1 MKTILVNCAPEE
13 TRMAIVESD
22 ELLAVEVER
31 ESQSH
36 LVGNI
41 YKGQVQNV
49 LPGMQAAFVDIGWEK
64 NAFLYIGDGVP
75 HEGAQKTTPAA
86 RDNAP
91 VDSGQERRAHADGRL
106 HRHLAAHRRRG
117 RAHAASGD
125 RRAHLPGGHGTH
137 HPHGGARADGG
148 EFPRGRRPP
157 RAPLAN
163 PAGEEQDGEG
173 AGAPLPRRRPHRA
186 PRARLLHGRD

>member
-13 TRMAIVESD
+13 TRMAIVAND

-75 HEGAQKTTPAA
+75 HEGAQ
-86 RDNAP
+86 
-91 VDSGQERRAHADGRL
+91 
-106 HRHLAAHRRRG
+106 
-117 RAHAASGD
+117 
-125 RRAHLPGGHGTH
+125 
-137 HPHGGARADGG
+137 
-148 EFPRGRRPP
+148 
-157 RAPLAN
+157 
-163 PAGEEQDGEG
+163 
-173 AGAPLPRRRPHRA
+173 
-186 PRARLLHGRD
+186 

>member
-13 TRMAIVESD
+13 TRMAIVESE

-75 HEGAQKTTPAA
+75 HEGAQ
-86 RDNAP
+86 
-91 VDSGQERRAHADGRL
+91 
-106 HRHLAAHRRRG
+106 
-117 RAHAASGD
+117 
-125 RRAHLPGGHGTH
+125 
-137 HPHGGARADGG
+137 
-148 EFPRGRRPP
+148 
-157 RAPLAN
+157 
-163 PAGEEQDGEG
+163 
-173 AGAPLPRRRPHRA
+173 
-186 PRARLLHGRD
+186 